1 MARVQESH
9 KGHDI
14 VIEEPTVGGERR
26 VLEEEAQE
34 EEPRLSQE
42 RRVLEEEAQEEEPRL
57 PQEFRLFIPA
67 VGGER
72 RVLEEEAQEEE
83 PRLAQG
89 PRLFIDEQPIKVI
102 RNSDGTYSS
111 EGVFYTSYPTLLD
124 LARASIDIHLP
135 EG

>member
-1 MARVQESH
+1 VARVQESH

-14 VIEEPTVGGERR
+14 VIEEPTVGAERR

-34 EEPRLSQE
+34 EQ
-42 RRVLEEEAQEEEPRL
+42 PRL

-67 VGGER
+67 GGGER
-72 RVLEEEAQEEE
+72 RASEVEAQEE
-83 PRLAQG
+83 PL
-89 PRLFIDEQPIKVI
+89 LSIDGRPVKVI

-124 LARASIDIHLP
+124 LARASIDILRA

>member
-1 MARVQESH
+1 VARVQESH

-14 VIEEPTVGGERR
+14 VIEEPTVGAEPR

-34 EEPRLSQE
+34 EQPRLPQE
-42 RRVLEEEAQEEEPRL
+42 RRVLEEEAQEEQPRL

-67 VGGER
+67 GGGER
-72 RVLEEEAQEEE
+72 RASEVEAQEE
-83 PRLAQG
+83 PL
-89 PRLFIDEQPIKVI
+89 LSIDGRPVKVI

>member
-9 KGHDI
+9 KGHEI

-34 EEPRLSQE
+34 EQ
-42 RRVLEEEAQEEEPRL
+42 
-57 PQEFRLFIPA
+57 
-67 VGGER
+67 
-72 RVLEEEAQEEE
+72 
-83 PRLAQG
+83 PRLAQVA
-89 PRLFIDEQPIKVI
+89 RLFIDGRPVKVI

-111 EGVFYTSYPTLLD
+111 EDVFYTSYPTLLD
-124 LARASIDIHLP
+124 LARASIDMLRA